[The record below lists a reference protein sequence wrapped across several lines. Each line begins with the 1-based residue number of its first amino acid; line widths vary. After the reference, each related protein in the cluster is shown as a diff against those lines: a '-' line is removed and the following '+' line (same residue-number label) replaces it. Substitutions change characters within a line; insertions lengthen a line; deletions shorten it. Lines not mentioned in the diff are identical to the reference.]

1 MSRANERIEV
11 AETTR
16 KKALMR
22 PWLQD
27 FSAPWIKRDYGVNF
41 VTYGP
46 KQVRAQ
52 IEATYDAGYE
62 EWILWSA
69 SNNYTREALLPEGV
83 TDSTGYFSFDPRAPY
98 IIKARYRGYM
108 RGALGFL
115 TKSMPIKLLK
125 IQEKINLLIREDF
138 LHGFL
143 IFQTKSGNG
152 ITMGFTCTTY
162 FFLLFP
168 GKYILWSKT
177 VRCTI

>member
-1 MSRANERIEV
+1 MGVKFPDSDPYAIIYGTMSKANERIEL

-27 FSAPWIKRDYGVNF
+27 FSAPWIKGDYGVNF

-52 IEATYDAGYE
+52 IEATYDAVYE

-69 SNNYTREALLPEGV
+69 SNNYTVEALLPEGV

-98 IIKARYRGYM
+98 IIKAQPKPQPE
-108 RGALGFL
+108 AEPEAEVEAEVETNPQPVPEPEAPL
-115 TKSMPIKLLK
+115 
-125 IQEKINLLIREDF
+125 E
-138 LHGFL
+138 
-143 IFQTKSGNG
+143 GN
-152 ITMGFTCTTY
+152 
-162 FFLLFP
+162 P
-168 GKYILWSKT
+168 S
-177 VRCTI
+177 V